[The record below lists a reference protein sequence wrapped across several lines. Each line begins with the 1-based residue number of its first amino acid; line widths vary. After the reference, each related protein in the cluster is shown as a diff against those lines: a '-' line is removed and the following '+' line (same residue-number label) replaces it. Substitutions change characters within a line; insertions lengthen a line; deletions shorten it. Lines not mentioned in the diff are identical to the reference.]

1 MDALIALAGGFENSA
16 FLEEAEVTRLKFDP
30 RGGARITTFKVGLE
44 GAAESGFQLRPL
56 DRVRVSRIPNWSYGD
71 AVEISGSVVFPGDY
85 PIVPGEML
93 SSVLSR
99 AGGIA
104 EN

>member
-1 MDALIALAGGFENSA
+1 M
-16 FLEEAEVTRLKFDP
+16 
-30 RGGARITTFKVGLE
+30 
-44 GAAESGFQLRPL
+44 
-56 DRVRVSRIPNWSYGD
+56 
-71 AVEISGSVVFPGDY
+71 VFPGDY

-104 EN
+104 ENGFPQGAVLVKVEAKKREQEQLDA